1 MYFIS
6 ILYYFY
12 FIFYYIIIS
21 HSKTVYLCGDF
32 NIDILNIIIINI
44 LKVGAVVKMC

>member
-32 NIDILNIIIINI
+32 NIDIFKYNNNKYI
-44 LKVGAVVKMC
+44 KGRRCS